1 MLQAHQ
7 LGLSKINIIKM
18 LNNQKSL
25 QRTSYFCGKPS
36 ISKKPAVDMRAFL
49 IKVFETL
56 HPHKKMISNWHLDL
70 MIEYLNAVAKGY
82 VKRLIVNLP
91 PRSLKS
97 ICINVAWPAWLLG
110 KAPETRIIAVSYNQR
125 LSEKHSADCRMIMQ
139 SDWYQEMF
147 PETVI
152 QRGMNTKSRFST
164 TSHGFRFATS
174 TGGTLTGEGADVIII
189 DDPTSAVEAF
199 SHKKRKRV
207 YNWFRSC
214 LLSRLNDLQ
223 NGKIIL
229 VMQRLHG
236 DDLTGMLL
244 KDQNK
249 NSWTVLK
256 IPAIAKKSQMIS
268 FGNFTYCRAAG
279 EDLYHNAYTIDQSGN
294 KILISKKH
302 EIINLISS
310 PFKVSQ
316 SFLQMST
323 FIMKKDIEIPKIEFK
338 FYNLPISK
346 YEFFNENYFI
356 CLLDLSYYKLLCST
370 TSEQKNVNYD
380 PIINH
385 YMAGKHV
392 RNNDMY
398 GINMNFDFV
407 RNQVGLEVF
416 NVQYQQEASSILNN
430 LIKFEWLQNYHH
442 YNVPEVPNFKPVAGL
457 LLEFL
462 SDAFDYVY
470 QSWDCAIKCGQ
481 NNDYSVCSSW
491 GVKDKKLYLLDITRG
506 KINYPKLREAIRNMG
521 SLFKPDAILIEDCAA
536 GQQIIQEFQS
546 SDDASRIV
554 PIKPKNDKFTRLM
567 LVSTLFEQNIIF
579 LPRDARWMNDF
590 VDEITNFPDAEH
602 DDQVDSVSQFLLWYQ
617 KNESTKHSL
626 SAKNLNYKL
635 NFLQSSYE

>member
-1 MLQAHQ
+1 
-7 LGLSKINIIKM
+7 M
-18 LNNQKSL
+18 LNNQKPL
-25 QRTSYFCGKPS
+25 LERSYIYKNPS
-36 ISKKPAVDMRAFL
+36 SSKKQDIDMKAFL

-70 MIEYLNAVAKGY
+70 MIEYLEAVARGDI
-82 VKRLIVNLP
+82 KRLIVNLP

-110 KAPETRIIAVSYNQR
+110 KAPDTRIIAVSYNQR

-139 SDWYQEMF
+139 SEWYHEMF
-147 PETVI
+147 PDTVI

-189 DDPTSAVEAF
+189 DDPTSAIEAF

-229 VMQRLHG
+229 VMQRLHV

-244 KDQNK
+244 KDENK
-249 NSWTVLK
+249 NSWTILK
-256 IPAIAKKSQMIS
+256 IPAIARKSQMIS

-279 EDLYHNAYTIDQSGN
+279 EDLYHNAYTIDQSG
-294 KILISKKH
+294 KRILISKRH
-302 EIINLISS
+302 EIMNLISS
-310 PFKVSQ
+310 PFKVAQ

-323 FIMKKDIEIPKIEFK
+323 FIKKNIIKIPKIELES
-338 FYNLPISK
+338 YSVSISK
-346 YEFFNENYFI
+346 YEFFNENFFI
-356 CLLDLSYYKLLCST
+356 NALDLLCYKFLCST
-370 TSEQKNVNYD
+370 ASKIVNASPNYD
-380 PIINH
+380 LIINN
-385 YMAGKHV
+385 YMSEKIV
-392 RNNDMY
+392 NFSDIN

-407 RNQVGLEVF
+407 RMQVGAEVF
-416 NVQYQQEASSILNN
+416 NIQYQQEASVTLNN
-430 LIKFEWLQNYHH
+430 LIKPEWLQNYHE
-442 YNVPEVPNFKPVAGL
+442 YNISEILNFKPITGL
-457 LLEFL
+457 CLEFL
-462 SDAFDYVY
+462 DDFDYVY
-470 QSWDCAIKCGQ
+470 QSWDCAIKCGE

-491 GVKDKKLYLLDITRG
+491 GIKDKKIYLLDITRG
-506 KINYPKLREAIRNMG
+506 KIDYPKLREAIHNM
-521 SLFKPDAILIEDCAA
+521 SFLFKPDAILIEDCAA

-546 SDDASRIV
+546 TCNTFRVI

-567 LVSTLFEQNIIF
+567 LASTLFEQNVIC
-579 LPRDARWMNDF
+579 LPKDAKWMNDF
-590 VDEITNFPDAEH
+590 IDEMTNFPDAEH

-617 KNESTKHSL
+617 KNESQKHTL
-626 SAKNLNYKL
+626 NVKNLNYKL
-635 NFLQSSYE
+635 NFFETSYE